1 MFLKNHWYIAGFREE
16 ITEQPQRR
24 LVLGQPVVLFRT
36 KDGRAVA
43 LEDRCIHRQVP
54 LSMGHVCEDGTLACL
69 YHGIRYDADGHVKF
83 IPEQTRIP
91 RDAKLRSYKV
101 VEKGYWLWIFG
112 GAVED
117 ANEADIPAYPW
128 FEKPGWTAK
137 RRRLHVKC
145 NYKLIVDN
153 LLNMAHLPFVH
164 PRTIGGEGVI
174 KDAVV
179 NVTQSD
185 SGVRLARKMYDIEPP
200 PTYKKAGGFEGNVN
214 RWQTIDWMAPSSF
227 EFHTGVVETGIE
239 PPPPDYDAPKINA
252 RILDRHA
259 MHSIAPETETSSN
272 YYVAF
277 SYDPEEYTEE
287 LADFLIKQMIDTFE
301 EDVVL
306 LEAQQENMDLC
317 QNPQELDIVSD
328 GAGLQAMK
336 MLRKMEAAAG
346 VEQAQAA
353 E

>member
-1 MFLKNHWYIAGFREE
+1 MFIKDHWYIAGFREE
-16 ITEQPQRR
+16 ITDKPLRR
-24 LVLGQPVVLFRT
+24 LILGLPVVLFRT

-54 LSMGHVCEDGTLACL
+54 LSMGSICDDGTLACL
-69 YHGIRYDADGHVKF
+69 YHGIRYDADGNVKF

-91 RDAKLRSYKV
+91 RGAMIRNYNV

-112 GAVED
+112 GEPED

-137 RRRLHVKC
+137 TRRLHVNC

-153 LLNMAHLPFVH
+153 LLNMAHLPYVH
-164 PRTIGGEGVI
+164 PRTIGSEGVV
-174 KDAVV
+174 KDAAVK
-179 NVTQSD
+179 VTQND
-185 SGVRLARKMYDIEPP
+185 NGVRLARKMYDIEPP

-227 EFHTGVVETGIE
+227 EFHTGVVETGHE

-259 MHSIAPETETSSN
+259 MHSIAPETEKSSN

-277 SYDPEEYTEE
+277 SYDPEEYSEE
-287 LADFLIKQMIDTFE
+287 LAEFLITQMIETFE

-306 LEAQQENMDLC
+306 LEAQQDNMDLVN
-317 QNPQELDIVSD
+317 NPEEFDIVSD

-336 MLRKMEAAAG
+336 KLRAMEAAA
-346 VEQAQAA
+346 AA
-353 E
+353 AD